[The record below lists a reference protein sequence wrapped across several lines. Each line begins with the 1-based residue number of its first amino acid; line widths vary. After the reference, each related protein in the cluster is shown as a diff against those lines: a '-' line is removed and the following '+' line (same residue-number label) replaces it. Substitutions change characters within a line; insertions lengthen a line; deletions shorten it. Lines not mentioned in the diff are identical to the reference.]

1 MRDELIT
8 ISQGVALLDAQ
19 TAVRIAEFERKAK
32 EIKDAE
38 DALKKEI
45 LEEMAEKGIIK
56 IETDDMTITYVAP
69 TDRESFDSKRL
80 RIERPDLYD
89 EYVNIS
95 PVKASVRVKLK

>member
-80 RIERPDLYD
+80 RAEKPDLYD

>member
-32 EIKDAE
+32 EIKEAE
-38 DALKKEI
+38 DNLKKEI
-45 LEEMAEKGIIK
+45 LEEMEAKGIIK
-56 IETDDMTITYVAP
+56 LETEEMTITYVAP
-69 TDRESFDSKRL
+69 TDRETFDSKRL
-80 RIERPDLYD
+80 RAENPSLYD
-89 EYVNIS
+89 EYINIS